1 MPLSRWWK
9 SALRRGLDMAPL
21 PARQAAAIAL
31 DRVSPGHHW
40 VRPLLA
46 EMAERDLETFHRFL
60 WSHHLSYADTY
71 DVARRFGAANIKGT
85 RHLLLEDVR
94 NALAAEGRPPDTV
107 RSVFDA
113 GCSLGYLLRHV
124 ETEVFLSAEVLE
136 GIDID
141 RRAIAEGSAYLAAQ
155 RSKVRLHAGDL
166 TILDRVMAG
175 RAFDVVFCAGVLM
188 YVRAETAAAAVATM
202 LARCSGVLA
211 LSGPAHP
218 QRDNAELA
226 ASEPRANDN
235 SLIHNFDDMV
245 RAAGGRILSRRWEG
259 ARLLDGNTVYFV
271 IAAPRTARA
280 D

>member
-1 MPLSRWWK
+1 
-9 SALRRGLDMAPL
+9 MAPL
-21 PARQAAAIAL
+21 PARKAAAIAL

-46 EMAERDLETFHRFL
+46 EMAERDVETFHRFL

-71 DVARRFGAANIKGT
+71 DVARRFGPANIRGT

-94 NALAAEGRPPDTV
+94 AALAALGRAPESV

-124 ETEVFLSAEVLE
+124 ETEVFPSAEVIE

-141 RRAIAEGSAYLAAQ
+141 RRAVAEGGAYLAGQ
-155 RSKVRLHAGDL
+155 RSNVRLHAGDL
-166 TILDRVMAG
+166 TELGRVMGA
-175 RAFDVVFCAGVLM
+175 RRFDVVFCAGVLM
-188 YVRAETAAAAVATM
+188 YLRAETAAEAVATM
-202 LARCSGVLA
+202 LARCSGVVA

-218 QRDNAELA
+218 RRDNGELE
-226 ASEPRANDN
+226 ASEPRANDS
-235 SLIHNFDDMV
+235 SLLHNFDAMV

-259 ARLLDGNTVYFV
+259 PRLLDGNTVYFV
-271 IAAPRTARA
+271 IAAPAA
-280 D
+280 PPAS